1 MTAVPDAP
9 GLTPEIIDTLV
20 ANHRQFLA
28 FLERRVG
35 SRSDAE
41 DLLQDAFVKGLT
53 RGHQVNDP
61 ESAVA
66 WFYRVLRNSLTD
78 WYRRRGSEGRAF
90 AEWGG
95 REDTAQPPRDE
106 ELFGEVCGCVN
117 RLAATL
123 RPEYAEALRRVD
135 VDGIPVKDYA
145 AAAGISPG
153 NAAVRLHRA
162 RAALRDRV
170 VQSCGTCA
178 DHGCLDCSC
187 RTRRADDGQRPTAN
201 G

>member
-1 MTAVPDAP
+1 MTTVPDASH
-9 GLTPEIIDTLV
+9 LTPEIIDTLV

-28 FLERRVG
+28 FLERRLG

-53 RGHQVNDP
+53 RGHQVSDP

-78 WYRRRGSEGRAF
+78 WYRRRGSEDRAR
-90 AEWGG
+90 AGWGG
-95 REDTAQPPRDE
+95 REDPAEAPVDE
-106 ELFGEVCGCVN
+106 ELFGEVCGCVL
-117 RLAATL
+117 RLADTL
-123 RPEYAEALRRVD
+123 SPAYAEALRRVD
-135 VDGIPVKDYA
+135 LDGVAVKDFA
-145 AAAGISPG
+145 HEAGISAG

-162 RAALRDRV
+162 RTALRDRV

-178 DHGCLDCSC
+178 DHGCLDCTC
-187 RTRRADDGQRPTAN
+187 RHVSPDANPTASR
-201 G
+201 